1 MVQLNNYHP
10 IMQWSMYKTAVHA
23 QVILILCQDSIR
35 KKLRL
40 KEGAQMAG
48 VTKDTQL
55 SRVSLRN
62 SVCITTMRKTSVIS
76 VEHRTYVINMM
87 LA

>member
-1 MVQLNNYHP
+1 
-10 IMQWSMYKTAVHA
+10 MQCSMYKTAEHA

-35 KKLRL
+35 KKTKGL

-48 VTKDTQL
+48 VTKNIQL

-62 SVCITTMRKTSVIS
+62 SVCITTIRNTSVIS

-87 LA
+87 LV

>member
-1 MVQLNNYHP
+1 
-10 IMQWSMYKTAVHA
+10 MQWSMYKTAVHA

>member
-1 MVQLNNYHP
+1 
-10 IMQWSMYKTAVHA
+10 MQRSMYTTAEHA
-23 QVILILCQDSIR
+23 QVILILCQDSI
-35 KKLRL
+35 KTKGL

-48 VTKDTQL
+48 VTKNIQL

-62 SVCITTMRKTSVIS
+62 SVCITTIRKTSVIS
-76 VEHRTYVINMM
+76 VEHRAYVINMM